1 MRLARRFGGGGLRR
15 RATTVSPGSSPQ
27 RPPLE
32 IGIVGAGI
40 GGLTAALALSDAGHS
55 VTLVE
60 RRTGFSEVGA
70 GIQISPNASRV
81 LAGLGLAPALR
92 RAASEPPGVEVRA
105 LESGRRIGGVALGAA
120 AREAFGAPYYVIH
133 RADLQ
138 TLLLDAVRA
147 RPRIRLLMG
156 RSVTGVAEGTGRVG
170 LTADAGTGLQTL
182 DFDLVVAADG
192 LRSALRGQFDEAPL
206 RPGKAA
212 AWRALVPRESVPDA
226 LSGDATG
233 LWLGRGRH
241 VVHYPVRGG
250 SLLNVVAIVPEAV
263 GEKGWGR
270 LGEPAVLRA
279 HFRRCAPP
287 LRELLGLP
295 DSWLVWSLADRT
307 APRPF
312 ARGRIA
318 LLGDAAHP
326 VLPYLA
332 QGAALAIEDAAVMAN
347 CLGETAD
354 VSAALEAYSQAREI
368 RVRQVQSAARA
379 NGRTYHAGGVVS
391 LVRDAV
397 MRRLGPAG
405 MRDRYAWV
413 YGWTPPA

>member
-1 MRLARRFGGGGLRR
+1 M
-15 RATTVSPGSSPQ
+15 SSEPQ
-27 RPPLE
+27 PHSTPLE

-40 GGLTAALALSDAGHS
+40 GGLTAALALSDAGHAI
-55 VTLVE
+55 TLIE

-81 LAGLGLAPALR
+81 LAGLGLATAMR
-92 RAASEPPGVEVRA
+92 RAASEPPGVEVRS
-105 LESGRRIGGVALGAA
+105 LESGRRIGGVTLGAE
-120 AREAFGAPYYVIH
+120 AREQFGSPYYVIH

-147 RPRIRLLMG
+147 RPGIRLLMG
-156 RSVTGVAEGTGRVG
+156 RSADEAHEGSERVSLTAETGTG
-170 LTADAGTGLQTL
+170 TQTL
-182 DFDLVVAADG
+182 DFDLLVAADG
-192 LRSALRGQFDEAPL
+192 LRSVLRRRFDDAPL
-206 RPGKAA
+206 RPGRAA
-212 AWRALVPRESVPDA
+212 AWRALIPREAVPES
-226 LSGDATG
+226 LQGEATG

-250 SLLNVVAIVPEAV
+250 TLLNVVAVVPEAV

-279 HFRRCAPP
+279 HFRRCAEP
-287 LRELLGLP
+287 LRNLLSLP
-295 DSWLVWSLADRT
+295 DSWLVWSLADRP
-307 APRPF
+307 APHPM

-332 QGAALAIEDAAVMAN
+332 QGAALAIEDAAVLTHHLSQASS
-347 CLGETAD
+347 
-354 VSAALEAYSQAREI
+354 VPQALDAYAQARET
-368 RVRQVQSAARA
+368 RVKQVQRAART
-379 NGRTYHAGGVVS
+379 NGRSYHAGGVVG

-397 MRRLGPAG
+397 MRRLGPTG
-405 MRDRYAWV
+405 MRERYAWV